1 MTAALTP
8 RYLTLSALAE
18 YTSLSEST
26 LRRAVADG
34 EIPPPVKVRDCIRYD
49 REAVDAALAKKS
61 KWASQYAVDD
71 LIRKMEVGKRGRK
84 AA

>member
-34 EIPPPVKVRDCIRYD
+34 ELPAPVKVRDCLRFD
-49 REAVDAALAKKS
+49 REAIDAALTKQS
-61 KWASQYAVDD
+61 KWASQFAVDD
-71 LIRKMEVGKRGRK
+71 LIRKMEVPKRGRK